1 MELFASIISTHLDSA
16 FVLEEAFAIVACYAN
31 HGRLW
36 GWTKVLR
43 MHAQADTDTH
53 THTHTRGRQ
62 ACVPCTCHVCVQAV
76 KNV

>member
-53 THTHTRGRQ
+53 THTHTREGDKRVYPVPAMFVFRQ
-62 ACVPCTCHVCVQAV
+62 
-76 KNV
+76 